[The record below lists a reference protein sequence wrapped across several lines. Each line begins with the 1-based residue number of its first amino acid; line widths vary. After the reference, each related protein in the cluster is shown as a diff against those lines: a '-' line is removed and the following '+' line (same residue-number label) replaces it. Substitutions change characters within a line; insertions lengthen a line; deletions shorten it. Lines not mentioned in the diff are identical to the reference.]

1 VLRWCPSARSLSF
14 RVQGR
19 RLACGDYEN
28 LLVECPG
35 GRKPAGYREV
45 PTTQVGSGAVGGH
58 PGRPVPR
65 TGKATLFDSSLPV
78 TTRVSVV
85 LLMSFMR
92 TNQSPL
98 KPRQFAADNS

>member
-45 PTTQVGSGAVGGH
+45 PTTQVGSGAGAAEFAERSA
-58 PGRPVPR
+58 PRPAGLR
-65 TGKATLFDSSLPV
+65 FD
-78 TTRVSVV
+78 RG
-85 LLMSFMR
+85 
-92 TNQSPL
+92 
-98 KPRQFAADNS
+98 